1 MRGLRAILMLLMA
14 ALLSACAL
22 TESDRKTVAMLK
34 PQDVHVPDDVRLP
47 VGKWPASNWWSQY
60 NDAQLD
66 TLIQAALAG
75 NPTIQAA
82 QARIAMADS
91 QVRLARAASGPQIGL
106 IGLIDRQSVSS
117 NGFLGPYAMDIPEL
131 GISGPWYTSGLVGL
145 TAGMNLDV
153 WGRDRAVIE
162 SAVGAGNARQAEL
175 EMVRLDVSTRVAQ
188 LYFEL
193 QKTRGVIEIV
203 MRLRDIQANMLLAHQ
218 TRHAAGL
225 ESETAAQLASAQKL
239 MADAA
244 LNIEQARAKFVR
256 EALRALVGP
265 GGDAAQQ
272 QLKTM
277 PLPAAG
283 PAMPANLD
291 FELLARRPDLQALS
305 WYILA
310 SLSQIDA
317 AQAEFFPSFDI
328 KAFFG
333 LYTIHISDLFS
344 TPASRQINLIP
355 GLRLPIFDSGLL
367 NANLDARYAG
377 SNLVVA
383 LYNQAVL
390 DAVRDVAQI
399 GSTLQGLQGRIGIEQ
414 ERLGNLTFAADG
426 AQGAAARGLISQ
438 TEAQESQLPALI
450 QQAILLDLQ
459 GQQLFGE
466 LGLIRAL
473 GGGAEPQCDAA
484 TQGCLQARAQQ
495 KDPTRL

>member
-14 ALLSACAL
+14 VLLSACAL
-22 TESDRKTVAMLK
+22 MESDRKTVSMLK
-34 PQDVHVPDDVRLP
+34 PQEVHVPDDVRLP
-47 VGKWPASNWWSQY
+47 VGKWPASDWWTQY

-66 TLIQAALAG
+66 ALIQAALAG

-91 QVRLARAASGPQIGL
+91 QVRLARAASGPQVGL

-162 SAVGAGNARQAEL
+162 SAVGASNARQAEL

-203 MRLRDIQANMLLAHQ
+203 TRVRDIQANMLLAHR

-244 LNIEQARAKFVR
+244 LNIEQARANFVR

-265 GGDAAQQ
+265 GGDALQ
-272 QLKTM
+272 QLKTR

-283 PAMPANLD
+283 PAMPPNLD
-291 FELLARRPDLQALS
+291 VELLARRPDLQALS
-305 WYILA
+305 WYVTA

-317 AQAEFFPSFDI
+317 ARAEFFPSFDI

-399 GSTLQGLQGRIGIEQ
+399 GSTLQGLQGRIAIEQ

-426 AQGAAARGLISQ
+426 AQGAATRGLISQ
-438 TEAQESQLPALI
+438 TEAQESQLPALV

-473 GGGAEPQCDAA
+473 GGGAEPP
-484 TQGCLQARAQQ
+484 G
-495 KDPTRL
+495 

>member
-1 MRGLRAILMLLMA
+1 MRGLRAITMLAMVS
-14 ALLSACAL
+14 LLCACAL
-22 TESDRKTVAMLK
+22 MESDRKTVPMLK
-34 PQDVHVPDDVRLP
+34 PQDVHVPDDVRLT

-66 TLIQAALAG
+66 TLIQAALTE

-82 QARIAMADS
+82 QSRIAMADS
-91 QVRLARAASGPQIGL
+91 QVRLARAASGPQVGL

-162 SAVGAGNARQAEL
+162 SAVGASNARQAEL

-203 MRLRDIQANMLLAHQ
+203 TRVRDIQANMLLSHQ

-244 LNIEQARAKFVR
+244 LNIEQTRAKFVR

-265 GGDAAQQ
+265 GGDALQ
-272 QLKTM
+272 QLKTR
-277 PLPAAG
+277 PLPAVG
-283 PAMPANLD
+283 PAMPPNLD
-291 FELLARRPDLQALS
+291 VELLARRPDLQAMS
-305 WYILA
+305 WYVKA

-317 AQAEFFPSFDI
+317 ARAEFFPSFDI

-399 GSTLQGLQGRIGIEQ
+399 GSTLQGLQGRIAIEQ

-438 TEAQESQLPALI
+438 TEAHESQLPALV

-473 GGGAEPQCDAA
+473 GGGAEPPA
-484 TQGCLQARAQQ
+484 
-495 KDPTRL
+495 

>member
-1 MRGLRAILMLLMA
+1 MRGMRAVVMLLLA
-14 ALLSACAL
+14 SLLSACAL
-22 TESDRKTVAMLK
+22 MESDRKTVSMLK
-34 PQDVHVPDDVRLP
+34 PQDVHVADDVRLP

-66 TLIQAALAG
+66 ALIEAALGG

-131 GISGPWYTSGLVGL
+131 GINGPWYTSGLVGL

-162 SAVGAGNARQAEL
+162 SAVGSSNARQAEL

-193 QKTRGVIEIV
+193 QKTRGVIAIV
-203 MRLRDIQANMLLAHQ
+203 TSLRDIQADMLLSHQ

-244 LNIEQARAKFVR
+244 LNIEQTRAVFVR
-256 EALRALVGP
+256 EALRALLGP
-265 GGDAAQQ
+265 GGDALQQ
-272 QLKTM
+272 IKTRS
-277 PLPAAG
+277 LPAAG
-283 PAMPANLD
+283 PTMPSNLD
-291 FELLARRPDLQALS
+291 FELLARRPDLQALN
-305 WYILA
+305 WYAKA

-317 AQAEFFPSFDI
+317 ARAEFFPSFDI

-333 LYTIHISDLFS
+333 LYTIQISDLFS
-344 TPASRQINLIP
+344 TPGSRQINLIP

-399 GSTLQGLQGRIGIEQ
+399 GSTLQGLQVRIGIEQ

-426 AQGAAARGLISQ
+426 AQGASERGLISR
-438 TEAQESQLPALI
+438 TEAQESQLPALV

-473 GGGAEPQCDAA
+473 GGGAEPPA
-484 TQGCLQARAQQ
+484 
-495 KDPTRL
+495 

>member
-1 MRGLRAILMLLMA
+1 MWGLRAIVMLVLVS
-14 ALLSACAL
+14 LLSACAL
-22 TESDRKTVAMLK
+22 MESDRKTVSILK

-66 TLIQAALAG
+66 TLIQAALGG

-91 QVRLARAASGPQIGL
+91 QVRLARAASGPQVGL
-106 IGLIDRQSVSS
+106 VGMIDRQSVSS
-117 NGFLGPYAMDIPEL
+117 NGFLGPFAMDIPEL

-162 SAVGAGNARQAEL
+162 AAVGASNARQAEL

-193 QKTRGVIEIV
+193 QKTRGVIGIV
-203 MRLRDIQANMLLAHQ
+203 TRVRDIQANMLLSHQ

-244 LNIEQARAKFVR
+244 LNIEQTRANFVR

-265 GGDAAQQ
+265 GGDALQ
-272 QLKTM
+272 QLKTT

-283 PAMPANLD
+283 PAMPPNLEY
-291 FELLARRPDLQALS
+291 ELLARRPDLQALN
-305 WYILA
+305 WYVTA

-317 AQAEFFPSFDI
+317 ARAEFFPSFDI

-377 SNLVVA
+377 SNLVVS

-399 GSTLQGLQGRIGIEQ
+399 GSTLQGLQVRIGIEK

-426 AQGAAARGLISQ
+426 AQGASERGLISQ
-438 TEAQESQLPALI
+438 TEAQESQLPALV
-450 QQAILLDLQ
+450 QQAVLLDLQ

-473 GGGAEPQCDAA
+473 GGGAEP
-484 TQGCLQARAQQ
+484 
-495 KDPTRL
+495 PV

>member
-1 MRGLRAILMLLMA
+1 MRGLRAITMLAMVS
-14 ALLSACAL
+14 LLCACAL
-22 TESDRKTVAMLK
+22 MESDRKTVPMLK
-34 PQDVHVPDDVRLP
+34 PQDVHVPDDVRLT

-66 TLIQAALAG
+66 TLIQAALTE

-82 QARIAMADS
+82 QSRIAMADS
-91 QVRLARAASGPQIGL
+91 QVRLARAASGPQVGL

-162 SAVGAGNARQAEL
+162 SAVGASNARQAEL

-203 MRLRDIQANMLLAHQ
+203 TRVRDIQANMLLSHQ

-244 LNIEQARAKFVR
+244 LNIEQTRAKFVR

-265 GGDAAQQ
+265 GGDALQ
-272 QLKTM
+272 QLKTR
-277 PLPAAG
+277 PLPAVG
-283 PAMPANLD
+283 PAMPPNLD
-291 FELLARRPDLQALS
+291 VELLARRPDLQAMS
-305 WYILA
+305 WYVKA

-317 AQAEFFPSFDI
+317 ARAEFFPSFDI

-399 GSTLQGLQGRIGIEQ
+399 GSTLQGMQGRIAIEQ

-438 TEAQESQLPALI
+438 TEAHESQLPALV

-473 GGGAEPQCDAA
+473 GGGAEPPA
-484 TQGCLQARAQQ
+484 
-495 KDPTRL
+495 

>member
-1 MRGLRAILMLLMA
+1 MRRSLRAISILALVSLLG
-14 ALLSACAL
+14 ACAL
-22 TESDRKTVAMLK
+22 MESDRKTYTTLK
-34 PQDVHVPDDVRLP
+34 PQDVHLPDDVRLP
-47 VGKWPASNWWSQY
+47 VGQWPAANWWSQY
-60 NDAQLD
+60 NDPQLD
-66 TLIQAALAG
+66 VLIQAALAE

-91 QVRLARAASGPQIGL
+91 QVRLARAASGPQVGL
-106 IGLIDRQSVSS
+106 IGLVDRQSVSS
-117 NGFLGPYAMDIPEL
+117 NGFLGPFAMDIPEL

-162 SAVGAGNARQAEL
+162 SAVGASNARQAEL
-175 EMVRLDVSTRVAQ
+175 EMIQLDVSTRVAQ

-203 MRLRDIQANMLLAHQ
+203 MRVRDIQANMLLAHQ

-244 LNIEQARAKFVR
+244 LNIEQTRANFVR
-256 EALRALVGP
+256 EALRALVGS
-265 GGDAAQQ
+265 GGETLQ
-272 QLKTM
+272 QLKTT
-277 PLPAAG
+277 PLPTAG
-283 PAMPANLD
+283 PAMPANLE
-291 FELLARRPDLQALS
+291 FELLARRPDLQALN
-305 WYILA
+305 WYVKA

-317 AQAEFFPSFDI
+317 AKAEFFPSFDI

-333 LYTIHISDLFS
+333 LYTIHISDLLS

-377 SNLVVA
+377 SNAVVA

-399 GSTLQGLQGRIGIEQ
+399 GSALQGLQARLRIEQ
-414 ERLGNLTFAADG
+414 ERYGNFNFAHEG
-426 AQGAAARGLISQ
+426 AQGAAAQGLISRI
-438 TEAQESQLPALI
+438 EAQEAQLPALI
-450 QQAILLDLQ
+450 QQGILLDLQ

-473 GGGAEPQCDAA
+473 GGGAQPR
-484 TQGCLQARAQQ
+484 G
-495 KDPTRL
+495 

>member
-1 MRGLRAILMLLMA
+1 MRCLRTILLLLVA
-14 ALLSACAL
+14 SLLSACAL
-22 TESDRKTVAMLK
+22 MESDRKTVPMLK
-34 PQDVHVPDDVRLP
+34 SQDVHVPDDVRLP
-47 VGKWPASNWWSQY
+47 VGKWPASDWWTQY

-66 TLIQAALAG
+66 ALLQAALAG

-91 QVRLARAASGPQIGL
+91 QVRLARAASGPQVGL

-162 SAVGAGNARQAEL
+162 SAVGASNARQAEM

-203 MRLRDIQANMLLAHQ
+203 MRLRDIQANMLLSHQ

-239 MADAA
+239 MVDAA
-244 LNIEQARAKFVR
+244 LNIEQTRAIFVR

-265 GGDAAQQ
+265 GGDALQ
-272 QLKTM
+272 QLKTT

-291 FELLARRPDLQALS
+291 YELLARRPDLQALN
-305 WYILA
+305 WYVKA

-317 AQAEFFPSFDI
+317 ARAEFFPSFDI

-344 TPASRQINLIP
+344 TPGSRQINLIP

-426 AQGAAARGLISQ
+426 ALGAAERGLISQ
-438 TEAQESQLPALI
+438 TEAQESQLPALV
-450 QQAILLDLQ
+450 QKAILLDLQ

-473 GGGAEPQCDAA
+473 GGGAEPP
-484 TQGCLQARAQQ
+484 G
-495 KDPTRL
+495 